1 MHQLPATYTSQ
12 GTQDLFTTRD
22 YDIGF
27 KGTGPLDTYYSEY
40 MSNSATFQNIYGGD
54 TAFDESISRLM
65 SSTDMEGQNAAK
77 AELQKIEEEKG
88 KQEMES

>member
-1 MHQLPATYTSQ
+1 MKAESTYTSQ

-54 TAFDESISRLM
+54 TAFDESISR
-65 SSTDMEGQNAAK
+65 
-77 AELQKIEEEKG
+77 
-88 KQEMES
+88 

>member
-1 MHQLPATYTSQ
+1 MKAESTYTSQ

-54 TAFDESISRLM
+54 TAF
-65 SSTDMEGQNAAK
+65 
-77 AELQKIEEEKG
+77 
-88 KQEMES
+88 